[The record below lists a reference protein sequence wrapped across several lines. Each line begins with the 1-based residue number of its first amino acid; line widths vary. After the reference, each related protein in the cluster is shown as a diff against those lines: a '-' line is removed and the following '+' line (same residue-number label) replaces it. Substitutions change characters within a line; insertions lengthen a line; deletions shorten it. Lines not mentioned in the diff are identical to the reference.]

1 MFNYSI
7 GGQERK
13 LDNAQEAIADIPL
26 NRTLLIEK
34 LTNDPPL
41 KPEIIQDLKTV
52 DEVFNY
58 YKPSVE
64 VDFSDAE
71 GADVQEKL
79 EFKNL
84 GDFTKKGLIS
94 QSDFLQS
101 LNNEADDLQK
111 LMRQLKSNK
120 ILQTALKNAESKA
133 AFINAI
139 EAMIDEL
146 DK

>member
-41 KPEIIQDLKTV
+41 KPEIVQDLKTV

-79 EFKNL
+79 EFRNL

-133 AFINAI
+133 AFISAI